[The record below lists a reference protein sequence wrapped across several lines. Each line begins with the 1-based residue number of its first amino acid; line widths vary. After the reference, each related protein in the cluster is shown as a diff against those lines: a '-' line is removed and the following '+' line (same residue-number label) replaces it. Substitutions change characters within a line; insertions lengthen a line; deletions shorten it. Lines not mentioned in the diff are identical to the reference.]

1 MRAPGFASP
10 TYLLESDLN
19 IFIVPTSLQCVQIH
33 AANEIQFVLPC
44 AASHLIELNCAPK
57 ASDFILDTIR

>member
-1 MRAPGFASP
+1 
-10 TYLLESDLN
+10 LLESDFN